1 MPIPRGEA
9 HAGWSQERGLAPGRW
24 RRRCREVSTIL
35 PLAEGAEEAEDRE
48 HGATYD
54 ILVGQDDSGTS
65 SKAQSLRP
73 RSSLS
78 SQPTTP
84 LLPT

>member
-1 MPIPRGEA
+1 
-9 HAGWSQERGLAPGRW
+9 
-24 RRRCREVSTIL
+24 VSTIL
-35 PLAEGAEEAEDRE
+35 PLAVGAKEAGDRE

-54 ILVGQDDSGTS
+54 ILVGQDYSGTS

-84 LLPT
+84 LPT